1 VKLHTLLGW
10 RLAGFLLVCCALEL
24 YLWSFTTYGQLVVT
38 ERSERYGWQM
48 LPSQSRWSREGDVQE
63 CINSDGY
70 RDREWDAPREAGDGF
85 EPDGSLLR
93 VAVLGNSM
101 TYGTSVPIEDT
112 WPRVVEEHLARDLA
126 QRGDARTAL
135 VMNFAVQGYALEQ
148 MQRVYED
155 RVRPFRPDVLLV
167 PLHVGD
173 ILPVPQFVGEPKL
186 RYRRPWFRT
195 ATRDLLYR
203 EAWGKWIPLAAV
215 PPGEAPPDVQG
226 QKDLLR
232 NNPRSPQL
240 FGMWSQAGARLNA
253 LQEDVEAGG
262 GRLAVVILPTLEH
275 LLAPGAPDPSLQ
287 LGPWAEQRNAAR
299 PSSPPVVVIS
309 ARAEFGEAQETLS
322 RAILAR
328 FEKGVEGLPQSKK
341 GLRYLPEDLTGF
353 DERLFLQQDVGHYS
367 LRGHRLLGD
376 VVFERGAAAE
386 LWR

>member
-1 VKLHTLLGW
+1 MKLYTLLGW

-38 ERSERYGWQM
+38 ERSERFGWQM
-48 LPSQSRWSREGDVQE
+48 LPSQSRWSREGDVE
-63 CINSDGY
+63 ERINSDGY

-85 EPDGSLLR
+85 EKDASLLR

-112 WPRVVEEHLARDLA
+112 WPRVLEEHLARDLA

-155 RVRPFRPDVLLV
+155 RVRPYRPDVLIV

-203 EAWGKWIPLAAV
+203 EAWGRWIPAAALPPEAAV
-215 PPGEAPPDVQG
+215 PEVDYKP
-226 QKDLLR
+226 LLR
-232 NNPRSPQL
+232 DDPQSPKL
-240 FGMWSQAGARLNA
+240 FRLWSQAGARLNA
-253 LQEDVEAGG
+253 LQEDVEARG
-262 GRLAVVILPTLEH
+262 GRLAIVILPTLEH
-275 LLAPGAPDPSLQ
+275 LLAPKSVDPSFQ
-287 LGPWAEQRNAAR
+287 LEPWAEQRNAAR
-299 PSSPPVVVIS
+299 PGSPPVVVIS
-309 ARAEFGEAQETLS
+309 ARTEFAQAQEILS

-328 FEKGVEGLPQSKK
+328 FPAGVEGLPQDKK
-341 GLRYLPEDLTGF
+341 KMRYLPEDLTGF
-353 DERLFLQQDVGHYS
+353 DERLFLEQDVGHYS
-367 LRGHRLLGD
+367 ARGHRLLGG
-376 VVFERGAAAE
+376 VVFERGAAAG